1 MAGKERSRFGK
12 LVKKYGLQHAG
23 AADADPTGR

>member
-12 LVKKYGLQHAG
+12 LVKKYGLQRAVATPAT
-23 AADADPTGR
+23 AAPR